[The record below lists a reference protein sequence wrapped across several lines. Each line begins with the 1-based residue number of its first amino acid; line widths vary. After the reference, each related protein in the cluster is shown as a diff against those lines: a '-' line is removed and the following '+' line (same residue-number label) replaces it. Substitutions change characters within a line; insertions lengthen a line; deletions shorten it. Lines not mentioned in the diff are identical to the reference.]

1 VAQGIYEIIPKDSYL
16 SVLVYEDGEPPRK
29 LAYEVFE
36 HRDGVQRQI
45 DPDKGP
51 KGASLWS
58 DSAWSDPAIR
68 HRFLAK
74 GATLAS
80 FRALHGGDVGYIRLD
95 GIRFEVSLV
104 QWADADPETT
114 RVSITVFHIPRFE
127 LFTEHHWALMKQDQE
142 RIDAWRKKQ
151 GLPTM
156 DEINIQ
162 RVEQGLPPLKPVPR

>member
-1 VAQGIYEIIPKDSYL
+1 MAQDIYEIIPKDSYL

-51 KGASLWS
+51 EDASLWS
-58 DSAWSDPAIR
+58 NPTTR

-74 GATLAS
+74 GVTLAS
-80 FRALHGGDVGYIRLD
+80 FRALHGGDVGYIQLD
-95 GIRFEVSLV
+95 GIRFEVSLA

-127 LFTEHHWALMKQDQE
+127 LFTEDHWALMKQDQE
-142 RIDAWRKKQ
+142 RIDTWRKKR

-162 RVEQGLPPLKPVPR
+162 RVEQGLPPLKQLPK